1 MAETYTLDKVFE
13 ELGQPRNNYPE
24 TTWLNELEPGQVI
37 EGRVAYVGFKTVEGY
52 EGREERR
59 VTLIIETEDGERIGI
74 SKAWS
79 TLRKLVGAAK
89 LKKDDRIRLT
99 YLGTYDQVK
108 VTDPE
113 YAKAFAASYEA
124 YAKRR
129 KLKFTRVNGQTKL
142 FNLEVLYRA
151 PEPVD
156 EKEEQDKI
164 EGELQE

>member
-1 MAETYTLDKVFE
+1 MSEVYTLDKIFSNMASE
-13 ELGQPRNNYPE
+13 NEFPA

-37 EGRVAYVGFKTVEGY
+37 EGRVVHVGFKTVEGY
-52 EGREERR
+52 DGREERR
-59 VTLIIETEDGERIGI
+59 VTLIVENDEGERFGI
-74 SKAWS
+74 SKSWS

-99 YLGTYDQVK
+99 YLGTYDQVR

-113 YAKAFAASYEA
+113 YAAAFARAYET

-151 PEPVD
+151 PEP
-156 EKEEQDKI
+156 EEDVKKI
-164 EGELQE
+164 ESKLNE